1 MIRVSKMLTNIQIKI
16 YKQVEIVRT
25 QVQKNTLSA
34 NNVKIIK

>member
-1 MIRVSKMLTNIQIKI
+1 MIRVSKMLTNSQIKI